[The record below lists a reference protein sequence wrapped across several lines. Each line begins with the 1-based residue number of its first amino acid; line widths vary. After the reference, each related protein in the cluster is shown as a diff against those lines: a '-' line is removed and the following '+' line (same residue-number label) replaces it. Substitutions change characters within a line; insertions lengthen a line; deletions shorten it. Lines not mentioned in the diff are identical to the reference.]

1 MLGVRFGMATHEVIN
16 QPPPLVDYDVYSTD
30 RTLVAGVGRHRA
42 EWASEDLVS
51 LGRLAGSAEAI
62 EWGFNANE
70 HPPVLHTHDRFGHRI
85 DEVEYHPH
93 YHRLMETAVANG
105 LHAEPWR
112 DPRPGAHV
120 ARAARFFVWSQV
132 DTGHTCPVSMTYAIV
147 PAMRHQPE
155 VASIWEPRLESDIYD
170 PRSLPAEAKN
180 GAIAGM
186 AMTEKQGGSDV
197 RANTSTAVPTA
208 DGSYR
213 LTGHK
218 WFCSA
223 PMSDLFLM
231 LARAPGGISCFAVPR
246 HDPSGEL
253 NGIHIQRLKDKLGNR
268 SNASSEIE
276 FEDVW
281 GQLVGEEGQG
291 VRTIIEMVNHTRL
304 DCVVGSASS
313 MRQGLVQAVHHAR
326 HRSAFGRLLI
336 DQPLML
342 NVLADLTVES
352 EAATMLALRLATAY
366 DSPEATEAAF
376 RRIATAVGK
385 YWVTKRLPAMAAE
398 AMECLGGSGYVEE
411 SGLPRLF
418 RDSPV
423 NAIWEGSGNVIALD
437 VLRAMGREPES
448 LEALLSELETARG
461 TDVRYD
467 RALAD
472 LHADLADPGEMVSR
486 ARRVT
491 ERMALLLQGS
501 LLLRW
506 GRPET
511 AEAFCGGRLAGDHGL
526 MFGSLAPSE
535 NHRRLVEGV
544 LPPL

>member
-1 MLGVRFGMATHEVIN
+1 MATHEVIN
-16 QPPPLVDYDVYSTD
+16 QPDPLVDYDVYGSDPVLGDAITGYG
-30 RTLVAGVGRHRA
+30 AG
-42 EWASEDLVS
+42 WAHSELS
-51 LGRLAGSAEAI
+51 GLGRLAGSAEAV
-62 EWGFNANE
+62 EWGFKANE
-70 HPPVLHTHDRFGHRI
+70 YTPVLHTHDRFGHRI
-85 DEVEYHPH
+85 DEVEYHPY

-155 VASIWEPRLESDIYD
+155 VASAWEPLLESGTYD
-170 PRSLPAEAKN
+170 PRSVPPGEKT

-197 RANTSTAVPTA
+197 RANTSTATPTA
-208 DGSYR
+208 DGSFR

-223 PMSDLFLM
+223 PMSDVFLM
-231 LARAPGGISCFAVPR
+231 LAQAPGGISCFAVPR
-246 HDPSGEL
+246 FAPSGEP
-253 NGIHIQRLKDKLGNR
+253 NGIQILRLKDKLGNR

-276 FEDVW
+276 FADVY
-281 GQLVGEEGQG
+281 GELVGEEGAG

-304 DCVVGSASS
+304 DCVTGSASS
-313 MRQGLVQAVHHAR
+313 FRQGLVQAVHHSR
-326 HRSAFGRLLI
+326 QRTAFGHLLI

-342 NVLADLTVES
+342 NVLADLAVES
-352 EAATMLALRLATAY
+352 EAATLTMVRLAAAY
-366 DSPEATEAAF
+366 DSDDPAEAAF

-385 YWVTKRLPAMAAE
+385 YWVTKRLPMAAAE

-411 SGLPRLF
+411 SIMPRLF

-437 VLRAMGREPES
+437 VLRAMSREPES
-448 LEALLSELETARG
+448 LEALLAELETTRG
-461 TDVRYD
+461 SDPRYD
-467 RALAD
+467 RSLAD
-472 LHADLADPGEMVSR
+472 LHAEISDTGDIVPR
-486 ARRVT
+486 ARRLT
-491 ERMALLLQGS
+491 ELMAVLLQGS
-501 LLLRW
+501 LLIRH
-506 GRPET
+506 GRPEVT
-511 AEAFCGGRLAGDHGL
+511 DAYCATRLAGDRGL
-526 MFGSLAPSE
+526 LFGTLPGSTD
-535 NHRRLVEGV
+535 HRRIVEGSF
-544 LPPL
+544 PG

>member
-1 MLGVRFGMATHEVIN
+1 MATHEVIN
-16 QPPPLVDYDVYSTD
+16 QPDPLEDYDVYGSD
-30 RTLVAGVGRHRA
+30 PVLARALSGHGAG
-42 EWASEDLVS
+42 WAHSELS
-51 LGRLAGSAEAI
+51 GLGELAGSAEAI
-62 EWGFNANE
+62 EWGFKANE
-70 HPPVLHTHDRFGHRI
+70 YTPVLHTHDRFGHRI
-85 DEVEYHPH
+85 DEVEYHPY

-155 VASIWEPRLESDIYD
+155 VAARWEPRLESGEYD
-170 PRSLPAEAKN
+170 PRSRPAEEKT

-197 RANTSTAVPTA
+197 RANTSTATPSG

-223 PMSDLFLM
+223 PMSDVFLM
-231 LARAPGGISCFAVPR
+231 LAKAPGGISCFAVPR
-246 HDPSGEL
+246 FDPSGEP
-253 NGIHIQRLKDKLGNR
+253 NGIQILRLKDKLGNR

-276 FEDVW
+276 FTDVY
-281 GQLVGEEGQG
+281 GELVGEEGAG

-304 DCVVGSASS
+304 DCVTGSASS
-313 MRQGLVQAVHHAR
+313 FRQGLVQAIHHAR
-326 HRSAFGRLLI
+326 QRSAFGRLLI
-336 DQPLML
+336 DQPLMQ
-342 NVLADLTVES
+342 NVLADLAVES
-352 EAATMLALRLATAY
+352 EAATLLMIRLAAAY
-366 DSPEATEAAF
+366 DSDDPGEAAF
-376 RRIATAVGK
+376 RRIATAIGK
-385 YWVTKRLPAMAAE
+385 YWVTKRLPMAAAE

-411 SGLPRLF
+411 SIMPRLF

-437 VLRAMGREPES
+437 VLRAMTREPES
-448 LEALLSELETARG
+448 LEALMAELETARG
-461 TDVRYD
+461 NDTRYD

-472 LHADLADPGEMVSR
+472 LHAEVADSSRIELR
-486 ARRVT
+486 ARRLT
-491 ERMALLLQGS
+491 ESMALLLEGS
-501 LLLRW
+501 LLIRH
-506 GRPET
+506 GR
-511 AEAFCGGRLAGDHGL
+511 AEVADAFAATRLAGDRGL
-526 MFGSLAPSE
+526 LFGSL
-535 NHRRLVEGV
+535 
-544 LPPL
+544 PPTVDHGGIVAGAFPEP